1 MKKRNVDLVVISDVH
16 LGTIGCHAEELN
28 AYLKSIQPKIL
39 ILNGDILDMWQFKK
53 YYFPESHMK
62 VLKRFFH
69 FMSKGTT
76 VYYLTGNHDE
86 NLRRFTDLDLGNFH
100 LKDKLLLNLNGK
112 TAWFFH
118 GDIFDVTMR
127 YSKWIAK
134 LGSIGYDALILI
146 NRLVNWISVSLGRGK
161 LSFSKKI
168 KDSVKSAIKF
178 ISDFEITSMELA
190 LENGYDYVINGHIHR
205 PNIQDYS
212 NENGKVT
219 YLNSG
224 DWIENLTA
232 LEFHDGEWSLF
243 KYEDEAFLNDDD
255 SQEDEAYLDQEGIPT
270 IDFKNMVLEQIIIQN
285 GNPLRHSGNG

>member
-1 MKKRNVDLVVISDVH
+1 MKKRLVDLVVISDVH

-28 AYLKSIQPKIL
+28 RYLKSIQPKIL

-62 VLKRFFH
+62 ILKRIFS

-86 NLRRFTDLDLGNFH
+86 NLRRFSDLDLGNFH

-112 TAWFFH
+112 KAWFFH

-134 LGSIGYDALILI
+134 LGSIGYNALILL

-168 KDSVKSAIKF
+168 KDSVKTAVKF

-190 LENGYDYVINGHIHR
+190 LDNEYDYVVCGHIHR
-205 PNIQDYS
+205 PNIQEYS
-212 NENGKVT
+212 TERGKVT

-243 KYEDEAFLNDDD
+243 KYEDEAFADSDALLEDD
-255 SQEDEAYLDQEGIPT
+255 AYMTQEGIPT
-270 IDFKNMVLEQIIIQN
+270 INLENMVLEQIFIPN
-285 GNPLRHSGNG
+285 GHSVRHSGNG